1 VDSPKVVSYYR
12 ARAEVAVNTG
22 LDFQLLFEASPE
34 ILLVLLPDPPRF
46 TMVAA
51 TGARLAATNTTRET
65 LGRGLFEVFPDN
77 PDDPG
82 ATGTSNLRASL
93 ERVVATL
100 EPDTMA
106 VQKYDIRGPDGSFQ
120 VKYWSPKNIPVLS
133 PQGELRFILHRVEDV
148 TELVEASE
156 LGQQLQDHTREM
168 ELEVLA
174 RSRELD
180 AANRKLREANARLG
194 ELDRAKTA
202 FFGNVSHEFRTPLTL
217 ISSPVEQALHSPE
230 GTLSRDELE
239 SVHRNA
245 LRLLRLVNRLL
256 DFARVESGQ
265 QSSMFA
271 PVDLARITSGLVG
284 AFQSLFEEA
293 GVRLVSDCPPL
304 PEPVYVDATQWEHV
318 VMNLVSNAFKF
329 TFEGE
334 VFVGLRWCGDH
345 VELLVR
351 DTGTGIPEAE
361 LPRVFERFHR
371 VTGAHGRSFEGT
383 GIGLALVHELVRL
396 HGGSVR
402 VTSVLGQGSTFVVSI
417 PTGSAHLPKA
427 RVAAAVQTATTD
439 EARLA
444 AHVLEAKRWL
454 RSSSEAR
461 ASMPA
466 RPSTWPPSQGERPG
480 RLLVAEDNADMRD
493 YLRSL
498 LAPHWETQLVP
509 NGKAALDAALDSPP
523 DLVLSD
529 VMMPEM
535 DGVALLQALRADP
548 RTSTVPVILIS
559 ARAGDEARLLGL
571 ETGADDYLVKPFA
584 AREVL
589 TRVRTHLEMA
599 RARKASGEAA
609 RALSETRASLMADL
623 EQKHVALGS
632 AYAELRET
640 QSQLVQSA
648 KMASLGELV
657 AGIAHELNNPLS
669 FALGHIHTISGALG
683 KLKPGGDALA
693 EGDVE
698 STWQRATDRARELRG
713 GLERI
718 SDLVRRLRTFSRL
731 DEGELKH
738 VSVRESVESVLTILR
753 HRLSDHISLVVEL
766 GEPDE
771 IECYASLFNQAAM
784 NLLTNAVDAVDG
796 AGHVTLTT
804 GARDG
809 WFELVVSDDGP
820 GIPEAIRE
828 RVLEPF
834 FTTKPV
840 GSGTGLGLSIT
851 HSIAQRHGG
860 VVELCPREGGGTV
873 ASLRFPLQAPGTT

>member
-1 VDSPKVVSYYR
+1 
-12 ARAEVAVNTG
+12 
-22 LDFQLLFEASPE
+22 
-34 ILLVLLPDPPRF
+34 
-46 TMVAA
+46 
-51 TGARLAATNTTRET
+51 
-65 LGRGLFEVFPDN
+65 
-77 PDDPG
+77 
-82 ATGTSNLRASL
+82 
-93 ERVVATL
+93 
-100 EPDTMA
+100 
-106 VQKYDIRGPDGSFQ
+106 
-120 VKYWSPKNIPVLS
+120 
-133 PQGELRFILHRVEDV
+133 
-148 TELVEASE
+148 
-156 LGQQLQDHTREM
+156 
-168 ELEVLA
+168 
-174 RSRELD
+174 
-180 AANRKLREANARLG
+180 
-194 ELDRAKTA
+194 
-202 FFGNVSHEFRTPLTL
+202 
-217 ISSPVEQALHSPE
+217 
-230 GTLSRDELE
+230 
-239 SVHRNA
+239 
-245 LRLLRLVNRLL
+245 
-256 DFARVESGQ
+256 
-265 QSSMFA
+265 
-271 PVDLARITSGLVG
+271 
-284 AFQSLFEEA
+284 
-293 GVRLVSDCPPL
+293 L
-304 PEPVYVDATQWEHV
+304 PEPIYVDATQWEHV

-329 TFEGE
+329 TFDGE

-351 DTGTGIPEAE
+351 DTGTGISEAE

-371 VTGAHGRSFEGT
+371 VTGARGRSFEGT
-383 GIGLALVHELVRL
+383 GIGLSLVDELVRL
-396 HGGSVR
+396 HGGSVS
-402 VTSVLGQGSTFVVSI
+402 VTSVLGQGSSFVVSI
-417 PTGSAHLPKA
+417 PTGSSHLPKP
-427 RVAAAVQTATTD
+427 RVKTVLPNDATD
-439 EARLA
+439 QARLD

-454 RSSSEAR
+454 KSSGDAR
-461 ASMPA
+461 ASLPVG
-466 RPSTWPPSQGERPG
+466 STSSPPSGGEKSG

-493 YLRSL
+493 YLESL
-498 LAPHWETQLVP
+498 LSPLWHTQLVP
-509 NGKAALDAALDSPP
+509 NGKAALEAALESPP

-548 RTSTVPVILIS
+548 HTNTVPVILIS
-559 ARAGDEARLLGL
+559 ARAGDEARLAGL

-589 TRVRTHLEMA
+589 SRVRTHLEMA

-609 RALSETRASLMADL
+609 RALAETRASLMADL
-623 EQKHVALGS
+623 EQKHVALGT

-657 AGIAHELNNPLS
+657 AGIAHELNNPLT

-683 KLKPGGDALA
+683 KLKPGVDAPA

-698 STWQRATDRARELRG
+698 STWQRASDRARELRG

-731 DEGELKH
+731 DEGELKR

-753 HRLSDHISLVVEL
+753 HRLSDRISLVVEL

-771 IECYASLFNQAAM
+771 IECYASLFNQATM
-784 NLLTNAVDAVDG
+784 NLLTNAIDALDG

-840 GSGTGLGLSIT
+840 GAGTGLGLSIT
-851 HSIAQRHGG
+851 HSIAQKHGG
-860 VVELCPREGGGTV
+860 AVELCPRPGGGTLV
-873 ASLRFPLQAPGTT
+873 SVRFPLQAPGTT